1 MAYIGNFP
9 AEKYTTFSKQTFT
22 PDGSTTSF
30 TLDFSVANENDLELF
45 VNNVRQEPGSGKAYT
60 ATGLTLTMSSAPG
73 ASDDMYAIFQGKA
86 QQTVTP
92 GPQTVTGSMLATD
105 IAISTSGNI
114 TTTGNITGTLAT
126 AAQPNI
132 TSLGTLTGLTTG
144 GDISF
149 VDGVKALFGTGS
161 DLQIFHTG
169 SNSVITDTGTGNLIV
184 RANDLRI
191 QSYALEN
198 TYINASEGG
207 SVDLYYNNSLKL
219 ATTSTG
225 VDVTGTTSTS
235 SGFLNTVNNSQ
246 LTFGGGNATNEGA
259 NLTMYGGSEL
269 TDPGAFRFRNGTT
282 LTSKITADGQHLAY
296 PLGPT
301 TPSFSFTNDTNTG
314 MTRPTTDTLT
324 LVTNSSER
332 VRINSDGQILI
343 NDTSATT
350 VGAKF
355 EVNGSSYFRKDHTS
369 GVPSGNI
376 SNLNYNHALVLANR
390 NGSSDT
396 NISSLGF
403 DVTTSSAVSNGAI
416 TFESTASGTG
426 DFAFY
431 LETGNTIYE
440 RMRITSAGHVLIGQ
454 TSPSTTDDGHYLQ
467 SSGTAIHVANSNRS
481 LDLYRLSD
489 NGDTLQMYQGSTICG
504 RMGTYSSNA
513 MYISAPN
520 NGGGG
525 FLFTNNAS
533 TIYPTRRTSGT
544 VSLSDN
550 TNDLGAQVW
559 RFNDAYITNGVTTG
573 SDQNEKQQIQLLTD
587 SEIAVAKRISKGFKT
602 FKWNSAV
609 EEKGDNAR
617 IHTGVIAQDVQQA
630 FADEGLDAGNYAF
643 FMSNTYWEKEI
654 SVDAVAE
661 ELDEEGN
668 VIVEGKDAYTYI
680 DKKEEATEGYTE
692 RTRLGIR
699 YPELL
704 SFVSSAFEQRLT
716 NIETRLTA
724 LET

>member
-114 TTTGNITGTLAT
+114 TTTGNI
-126 AAQPNI
+126 N
-132 TSLGTLTGLTTG
+132 LG
-144 GDISF
+144 DNDYIN
-149 VDGVKALFGTGS
+149 FGAS
-161 DLQIFHTG
+161 NDLQIYHDGTHTTIKENNV
-169 SNSVITDTGTGNLIV
+169 SGNLYLQ
-184 RANDLRI
+184 ANNAI
-191 QSYALEN
+191 ALTNNDRTEN
-198 TYINASEGG
+198 FAQFFENGESNLWYDG
-207 SVDLYYNNSLKL
+207 SKKL

-520 NGGGG
+520 NDGGG

-587 SEIAVAKRISKGFKT
+587 SEIAVAQRISKGFKT

>member
-1 MAYIGNFP
+1 VAYIGNFP

-114 TTTGNITGTLAT
+114 TTTGNINLGDNDYINFGASNDPQIYHDGTH
-126 AAQPNI
+126 
-132 TSLGTLTGLTTG
+132 TT
-144 GDISF
+144 IKENNVS
-149 VDGVKALFGTGS
+149 
-161 DLQIFHTG
+161 
-169 SNSVITDTGTGNLIV
+169 GNLYLQ
-184 RANDLRI
+184 ANNAI
-191 QSYALEN
+191 ALTNNDRTEN
-198 TYINASEGG
+198 FAQFFENGESNLWYDG
-207 SVDLYYNNSLKL
+207 SKKL

>member
-114 TTTGNITGTLAT
+114 TTTGNI
-126 AAQPNI
+126 N
-132 TSLGTLTGLTTG
+132 LG
-144 GDISF
+144 DNDYIN
-149 VDGVKALFGTGS
+149 FGAS
-161 DLQIFHTG
+161 NDLQIYHDGTHTTIKENNV
-169 SNSVITDTGTGNLIV
+169 SGNLYLQ
-184 RANDLRI
+184 ANNAI
-191 QSYALEN
+191 ALTNNDRTEN
-198 TYINASEGG
+198 FAQFFENGESNLWYDG
-207 SVDLYYNNSLKL
+207 SKKL

-520 NGGGG
+520 NDGGG

>member
-1 MAYIGNFP
+1 VAYIGNFP

-114 TTTGNITGTLAT
+114 TTTGNI
-126 AAQPNI
+126 N
-132 TSLGTLTGLTTG
+132 LG
-144 GDISF
+144 DNDYIN
-149 VDGVKALFGTGS
+149 FGAS
-161 DLQIFHTG
+161 NDLQIYHDGTHTTIKENNV
-169 SNSVITDTGTGNLIV
+169 SGNLYLQ
-184 RANDLRI
+184 ANNAI
-191 QSYALEN
+191 ALTNNDRTEN
-198 TYINASEGG
+198 FAQFFENGESNLWYDG
-207 SVDLYYNNSLKL
+207 SKKL

>member
-114 TTTGNITGTLAT
+114 TTTGNI
-126 AAQPNI
+126 N
-132 TSLGTLTGLTTG
+132 LG
-144 GDISF
+144 DNDYIN
-149 VDGVKALFGTGS
+149 FGAS
-161 DLQIFHTG
+161 NDLQIYHDGTHTTIKENNV
-169 SNSVITDTGTGNLIV
+169 SGNLYLQ
-184 RANDLRI
+184 ANNAI
-191 QSYALEN
+191 ALTNNDRTEN
-198 TYINASEGG
+198 FAQFFENGESNLWYDG
-207 SVDLYYNNSLKL
+207 SKKL

-680 DKKEEATEGYTE
+680 DKKDEATEGYTE

-716 NIETRLTA
+716 NIETRLEA
-724 LET
+724 LENV

>member
-1 MAYIGNFP
+1 VAYIGNFP

-114 TTTGNITGTLAT
+114 TTTGNI
-126 AAQPNI
+126 N
-132 TSLGTLTGLTTG
+132 LG
-144 GDISF
+144 DNDYIN
-149 VDGVKALFGTGS
+149 FGAS
-161 DLQIFHTG
+161 NDLQIYHDGTHTTIKENNV
-169 SNSVITDTGTGNLIV
+169 SGNLYLQ
-184 RANDLRI
+184 ANNAI
-191 QSYALEN
+191 ALTNNDRTEN
-198 TYINASEGG
+198 FAQFFENGESNLWYDG
-207 SVDLYYNNSLKL
+207 SKKL

-668 VIVEGKDAYTYI
+668 VIVEGQDAYTYI
-680 DKKEEATEGYTE
+680 DKKDEATEGYTE

-716 NIETRLTA
+716 NIETRLEA
-724 LET
+724 LENV

>member
-1 MAYIGNFP
+1 VAYIGNFP

-114 TTTGNITGTLAT
+114 TTTGNI
-126 AAQPNI
+126 N
-132 TSLGTLTGLTTG
+132 LG
-144 GDISF
+144 DNDYIN
-149 VDGVKALFGTGS
+149 FGAS
-161 DLQIFHTG
+161 NDLQIYHDGTHTTIKENNV
-169 SNSVITDTGTGNLIV
+169 SGNLYLQ
-184 RANDLRI
+184 ANNAI
-191 QSYALEN
+191 ALTNNDRTEN
-198 TYINASEGG
+198 FAQFFENGESNLWYDG
-207 SVDLYYNNSLKL
+207 SKKL

-520 NGGGG
+520 NDGGG

>member
-114 TTTGNITGTLAT
+114 TTTGNI
-126 AAQPNI
+126 N
-132 TSLGTLTGLTTG
+132 LG
-144 GDISF
+144 DNDYIN
-149 VDGVKALFGTGS
+149 FGAS
-161 DLQIFHTG
+161 NDLQIYHDGTHTTIKENNV
-169 SNSVITDTGTGNLIV
+169 SGNLYLQ
-184 RANDLRI
+184 ANNAI
-191 QSYALEN
+191 ALTNNDRTEN
-198 TYINASEGG
+198 FAQFFENGESNLWYDG
-207 SVDLYYNNSLKL
+207 SKKL

>member
-1 MAYIGNFP
+1 M
-9 AEKYTTFSKQTFT
+9 SQ
-22 PDGSTTSF
+22 
-30 TLDFSVANENDLELF
+30 LE
-45 VNNVRQEPGSGKAYT
+45 VDKIIP
-60 ATGLTLTMSSAPG
+60 SS
-73 ASDDMYAIFQGKA
+73 
-86 QQTVTP
+86 
-92 GPQTVTGSMLATD
+92 
-105 IAISTSGNI
+105 
-114 TTTGNITGTLAT
+114 
-126 AAQPNI
+126 
-132 TSLGTLTGLTTG
+132 
-144 GDISF
+144 
-149 VDGVKALFGTGS
+149 
-161 DLQIFHTG
+161 
-169 SNSVITDTGTGNLIV
+169 
-184 RANDLRI
+184 
-191 QSYALEN
+191 
-198 TYINASEGG
+198 
-207 SVDLYYNNSLKL
+207 
-219 ATTSTG
+219 
-225 VDVTGTTSTS
+225 GTTINIGD
-235 SGFLNTVNNSQ
+235 SGDTVNISDGTA
-246 LTFGGGNATNEGA
+246 LTV
-259 NLTMYGGSEL
+259 
-269 TDPGAFRFRNGTT
+269 
-282 LTSKITADGQHLAY
+282 
-296 PLGPT
+296 
-301 TPSFSFTNDTNTG
+301 DTNTLAIDQANNRVG
-314 MTRPTTDTLT
+314 IGTSSPDNKLHIQNGDASASSNSFSNLT
-324 LVTNSSER
+324 VEGNSSY
-332 VRINSDGQILI
+332 NILQFLSP
-343 NDTSATT
+343 N
-350 VGAKF
+350 
-355 EVNGSSYFRKDHTS
+355 
-369 GVPSGNI
+369 
-376 SNLNYNHALVLANR
+376 
-390 NGSSDT
+390 
-396 NISSLGF
+396 
-403 DVTTSSAVSNGAI
+403 
-416 TFESTASGTG
+416 TASQQIRFG
-426 DFAFY
+426 DPQDDGAGYIQFNHSDSSMSFG
-431 LETGNTIYE
+431 LPSE
-440 RMRITSAGHVLIGQ
+440 RMRIDSSGNVLIGQ
-454 TSPSTTDDGHYLQ
+454 TSASTSDDGHYFQ
-467 SSGTAIHVANSNRS
+467 STGTAIHVANSNRS

-504 RMGTYSSNA
+504 RIGTISGNA
-513 MYISAPN
+513 IYINAPN

-525 FLFTNNAS
+525 FLFSDNAS